1 MNYYDEEDDEDVE
14 VVIGKGN
21 WIYIGCDVDKFNWSK
36 VGMTTEGLHTR
47 HRSSQNPDYCIY
59 TAFEIIR
66 GDVHDIEKKLL
77 SHLEFQCN
85 LQRLPHISTSNDS
98 ECFRLNPEEMTWLVE
113 QFIENK
119 FGSCVTYENSLHGE
133 MSRYR
138 CDDRIY
144 RHFQNFNSL
153 KSQPLTLQPLSL
165 GRKSY
170 FTGNQETY
178 EVDLGDG
185 YYIDVASG
193 MTRHRDDDL

>member
-1 MNYYDEEDDEDVE
+1 MGHYYEEDDLE
-14 VVIGKGN
+14 INAGKGS
-21 WIYIGCDVDKFNWSK
+21 WIYIGCDIDKFHWSK
-36 VGMTTEGLHTR
+36 VGKTAEGLHTR

-77 SHLEFQCN
+77 NHLEGECG

-98 ECFRLNPEEMTWLVE
+98 ECFRLDPARMTWLVE
-113 QFIENK
+113 KFIERQ

-144 RHFQNFNSL
+144 RHFQDFNDPKSRPL
-153 KSQPLTLQPLSL
+153 KLKPLSL
-165 GRKSY
+165 GKGSY
-170 FTGNQETY
+170 FTGNQEIY

-185 YYIDVASG
+185 HYIDVASCVI
-193 MTRHRDDDL
+193 RHREDDH

>member
-1 MNYYDEEDDEDVE
+1 MSHYDEEDDLE
-14 VVIGKGN
+14 VVVGKN
-21 WIYIGCDVDKFNWSK
+21 WIYIGCDIDKFNWSK
-36 VGMTTEGLHTR
+36 VGKTAEGLHTR

-66 GDVHDIEKKLL
+66 GNVHDIEKKLL
-77 SHLEFQCN
+77 NYLENECG

-98 ECFRLNPEEMTWLVE
+98 ECFRLNPDRMTWLVE
-113 QFIENK
+113 QFIERN

-144 RHFQNFNSL
+144 RHFQNLNEP

-165 GRKSY
+165 GKRSY

-178 EVDLGDG
+178 EIDLGDG
-185 YYIDVASG
+185 YYIDTTSG
-193 MTRHRDDDL
+193 MTMHRNNDL